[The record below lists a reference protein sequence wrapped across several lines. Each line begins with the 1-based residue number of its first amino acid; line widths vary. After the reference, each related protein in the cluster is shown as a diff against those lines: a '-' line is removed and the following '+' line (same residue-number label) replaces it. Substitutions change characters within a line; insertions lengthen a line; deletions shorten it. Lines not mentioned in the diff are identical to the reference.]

1 MTSTFSSSGTL
12 LAGSGVHL
20 IVLRSAGDTAAN
32 LRLTT
37 GNAAAQAR
45 FGVVRLQ

>member
-1 MTSTFSSSGTL
+1 MTSTFGQSGTL
-12 LAGSGVHL
+12 LAGSGPHL
-20 IVLRSAGDTAAN
+20 IVLRAANDTAAN

-45 FGVVRLQ
+45 LGVVRLQ